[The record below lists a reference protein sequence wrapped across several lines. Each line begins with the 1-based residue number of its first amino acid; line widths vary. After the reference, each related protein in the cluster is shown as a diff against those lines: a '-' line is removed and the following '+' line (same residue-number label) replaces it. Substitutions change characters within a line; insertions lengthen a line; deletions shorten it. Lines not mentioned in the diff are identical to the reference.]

1 MSQGIYVGMTG
12 ASSRTTQ
19 LDVIADNLANAQT
32 PGFKAQKAAFYSF
45 LPSENA
51 EGDKV
56 YAAAADAGLDLRPGP
71 VQRTDSPLDIMPQ
84 NGAYLG
90 VVRSSGEISY
100 TRNGRV
106 QVDGEGTLV
115 VGGFPLAGNGG
126 SPIIVPPNTVPEI
139 ALDGKVR
146 IDGIQIGQV
155 ALYDVPGDL
164 VRVGP
169 SIFDAKDPESVSEAR
184 GQLRIGELEMSNY
197 SPMDAM
203 IEMVS
208 AQRSFDHAMQA
219 IETYSELDEKAI
231 DVGRVRG

>member
-1 MSQGIYVGMTG
+1 M
-12 ASSRTTQ
+12 R
-19 LDVIADNLANAQT
+19 
-32 PGFKAQKAAFYSF
+32 
-45 LPSENA
+45 
-51 EGDKV
+51 
-56 YAAAADAGLDLRPGP
+56 AAANDDDLLLA
-71 VQRTDSPLDIMPQ
+71 SLI
-84 NGAYLG
+84 
-90 VVRSSGEISY
+90 
-100 TRNGRV
+100 GRV
-106 QVDGEGTLV
+106 QADGEGTLV